1 MQQRGGRSRGHCPV
15 FNLDIFN
22 AGRDRLKEVSDFS
35 WAACECGLSTIGPA
49 MPEAENAETKP
60 VKKAVGK
67 RRAKVVDAAARV
79 FAERGYHGAST
90 QDIADLLGM
99 RQASLYYYFASKE
112 AALEEVC
119 ARGTSGFIERAEQIL
134 KSDGTARDKLR
145 GLLIAHVAPLEDRA
159 DYMLTFLNERKWL
172 PQESRR
178 RIGRMSRRMEAI
190 FERVIREGM
199 RNGEFRDDLNPRLT
213 TLALLSMMNGV
224 SLWHGSESADLE
236 RIATTLA
243 DLALR
248 GTLQPPADSADGA
261 EKNL

>member
-1 MQQRGGRSRGHCPV
+1 MSEASETRV
-15 FNLDIFN
+15 
-22 AGRDRLKEVSDFS
+22 K
-35 WAACECGLSTIGPA
+35 PA
-49 MPEAENAETKP
+49 RKT
-60 VKKAVGK
+60 VGK
-67 RRAKVVDAAARV
+67 RRAKIVDAAARV

-119 ARGTSGFIERAEQIL
+119 ARGTSGFIERAEDIL
-134 KSDGTARDKLR
+134 KSGGTAEEKLR
-145 GLLIAHVAPLEDRA
+145 ALLIAHVDPLGDRA

-178 RIGRMSRRMEAI
+178 RIGRMSRRLEAI

-199 RNGEFRDDLNPRLT
+199 RNGEFRNDLNPRLT
-213 TLALLSMMNGV
+213 ALGLLSMMNGV
-224 SLWHGSESADLE
+224 ALWHDRESADLD
-236 RIATTLA
+236 RIAATLA
-243 DLALR
+243 ELALK
-248 GTLQPPADSADGA
+248 GSLAAPAEAEGDS

>member
-1 MQQRGGRSRGHCPV
+1 MS
-15 FNLDIFN
+15 
-22 AGRDRLKEVSDFS
+22 
-35 WAACECGLSTIGPA
+35 
-49 MPEAENAETKP
+49 EASEAKAKP
-60 VKKAVGK
+60 TRKTVGK
-67 RRAKVVDAAARV
+67 RRAKIVDAAARV

-119 ARGTSGFIERAEQIL
+119 ARGTSGFIERAEEIL
-134 KSDGTARDKLR
+134 KGGGTAEEKLR
-145 GLLIAHVAPLEDRA
+145 ALLIAHVAPLGDRA

-178 RIGRMSRRMEAI
+178 RIGRMSRRLEAI

-199 RNGEFRDDLNPRLT
+199 RNGEFRNDLNPRLT
-213 TLALLSMMNGV
+213 ALGLLSMMNGV
-224 SLWHGSESADLE
+224 SLWHDRESADLD
-236 RIATTLA
+236 RIAATLA
-243 DLALR
+243 ELALK
-248 GTLQPPADSADGA
+248 GSLAAPAGAGADS

>member
-1 MQQRGGRSRGHCPV
+1 M
-15 FNLDIFN
+15 
-22 AGRDRLKEVSDFS
+22 SDS
-35 WAACECGLSTIGPA
+35 PNT
-49 MPEAENAETKP
+49 EAKP
-60 VKKAVGK
+60 VRKAVGK

-119 ARGTSGFIERAEQIL
+119 ARGTSGFIERAELIL
-134 KSDGTARDKLR
+134 KSDGTPQEKLR
-145 GLLIAHVAPLEDRA
+145 SLLIAHVAPLEDRA

-199 RNGEFRDDLNPRLT
+199 RNGEFRGDLNPRLT

-243 DLALR
+243 DLALK
-248 GTLQPPADSADGA
+248 GTLMATAGHTGSP